1 LSLLPCSPNSTS
13 VAWRN
18 ARATC
23 PGILG
28 LRKWEQMRLRAETD
42 ALEDGGS
49 GHDRQ
54 VLAIRV
60 NGLPPS
66 VNSDEVRERIAGPF
80 GLANPDKHRP

>member
-1 LSLLPCSPNSTS
+1 MS
-13 VAWRN
+13 A
-18 ARATC
+18 
-23 PGILG
+23 GILG

-42 ALEDGGS
+42 ALEDGGR

-80 GLANPDKHRP
+80 GLANPDSIGRVFVKPLRPS